1 MCGLCGEEV
10 QNQQLSFIADRSSD
24 QYSRFAK
31 QFDSFLENKIL
42 LLYSSAI
49 RLLAFS
55 RYELAKGLPWHG
67 FDRKGVPTV
76 AQQVTNPTSIHEEV
90 GWIHDLAQCVKD
102 PALL

>member
-1 MCGLCGEEV
+1 MLGRIKKKYSHFGEW
-10 QNQQLSFIADRSSD
+10 
-24 QYSRFAK
+24 
-31 QFDSFLENKIL
+31 FDSFLENKIL

-76 AQQVTNPTSIHEEV
+76 AQQVTNPTSIHEEAGLIPGLTQWV
-90 GWIHDLAQCVKD
+90 NEQGLPWAVV
-102 PALL
+102 